1 MLFTTASP
9 SSGRDGKVILS
20 RDEPLSL
27 SERQRWEGRQR
38 RIGLTGG
45 IASGKSSVGHFL
57 EQQGIAVLDADLYAH
72 EAMAPGTP
80 STRAV
85 LERYGEKVQSELS
98 EGLDRAA
105 LGSIVFNDPQERTWL
120 ESQLH
125 PLVRQR
131 FDQELQTHVG
141 ERVVAL
147 MIPLLF
153 EAGLE
158 SLCSEVWLVHCSP
171 TQQKQRL
178 MTRNRLSP
186 EEAEQRIRAQWP
198 MDRKTELA
206 DCVIKN
212 GGVPRSW
219 TSQVRELLNAT
230 PPLD

>member
-1 MLFTTASP
+1 M
-9 SSGRDGKVILS
+9 SGVH
-20 RDEPLSL
+20 
-27 SERQRWEGRQR
+27 RWQGLQR

-45 IASGKSSVGHFL
+45 IASGKSSVGRFL

-72 EAMAPGTP
+72 EALAPGTP
-80 STRAV
+80 ATRAV
-85 LERYGEKVQSELS
+85 LERYGAKIQSALS
-98 EGLDRAA
+98 KGLDRAA
-105 LGSIVFNDPQERTWL
+105 LGSIVFSDPQERTWL
-120 ESQLH
+120 EAQLH

-131 FDQELQTHVG
+131 FDQELQTLVG

-158 SLCSEVWLVHCSP
+158 SLCSEVWVVHCSP
-171 TQQKQRL
+171 TQQRQRL
-178 MTRNRLSP
+178 MTRNRLSAD
-186 EEAEQRIRAQWP
+186 EAEQRIRAQWP

-212 GGVPRSW
+212 GDVPRSW
-219 TSQVRELLNAT
+219 TSQVRELLSET